1 MPNSHRC
8 TCQVMEAKGKQH
20 DNKRERNDPVR
31 RWCSLSEPTKPA
43 PQASISV
50 IAGMTNP
57 PAINIQVCRV
67 SIGSI
72 IICPFA
78 WGDAVLL
85 WCETCTE
92 HARAQVMCKCCSYG
106 KPLIPSSLVFPSV
119 LYSLVFPAY
128 FTLLF
133 SPAYFTLLFPS
144 VLYSLVFPSGLY
156 SLVFLSVLYSVT
168 VPGVLYS

>member
-72 IICPFA
+72 IIRPFA

-119 LYSLVFPAY
+119 LYSLVFP
-128 FTLLF
+128 
-133 SPAYFTLLFPS
+133 
-144 VLYSLVFPSGLY
+144 SGLY
-156 SLVFLSVLYSVT
+156 SLVFLSALYSVT